1 MSALAS
7 MLREWFENLRARVM
21 DLLRPYLKLA
31 FARIDPLIAQ
41 GRSRYEK
48 LESRERI
55 LVQIAAGLV
64 GILLAYN
71 LIYSPIVD
79 LGSGLEDKIAQRQ
92 HDLAEVRRLAGTYA
106 QLKADL
112 SNAERRTV
120 PLGKDFSLFS
130 VVEASMTKSVG
141 REKIGSITP
150 GADRKVSDGFTE
162 FSVQLKLANVSLA
175 QLVDALYGINSLSM
189 PVGVANIR
197 IQRRTQDTRSYD
209 VDLTCVA
216 LAKNS

>member
-1 MSALAS
+1 MSALTS
-7 MLREWFENLRARVM
+7 MLREWLENLRERVM
-21 DLLRPYLKLA
+21 DLLRPYLKLL

-48 LESRERI
+48 LEPRERI
-55 LVQIAAGLV
+55 LVQLAAGLI

-92 HDLAEVRRLAGTYA
+92 RDLAEVRRLAGSYA
-106 QLKADL
+106 QLKSDMA
-112 SNAERRTV
+112 NALRRTV
-120 PLGKDFSLFS
+120 PGKDFSLFS

-150 GADRKVSDGFTE
+150 GADKKLADGFTE
-162 FSVQLKLANVSLA
+162 YSVQLKLANVSLA
-175 QLVDALYGINSLSM
+175 QLVDVLYGINSLSV
-189 PVGVANIR
+189 PVGVSTIR
-197 IQRRTQDTRSYD
+197 VQRRTPDTHSYD

-216 LAKNS
+216 LAKNT